1 MGVTHPK
8 SLSLFMIRFLLF
20 LYVRIY
26 VIFKRIAYLCDSS
39 DFFRGLQN
47 RVSRVR
53 AFVPLPKQKTTIRW
67 SFVFVWGS
75 AKASVFSH
83 GKTHRRRHAPREP
96 FVPLLY
102 LGFEAQYR
110 TRYCTSNFFDY
121 RSDSF
126 SLFCARIFPFFSDF
140 LCQFICQKICQPQ
153 HPKKR
158 LRKPYKN
165 ESAGS
170 QMLSADSFLYGC
182 APLSLFL
189 PLNSA
194 VKLTADNIFLHSE
207 IKYQNR
213 QNHE

>member
-1 MGVTHPK
+1 MRFFGLFSRSPKPRVQSSSLCAPAKIKDHHSVVFYFRMG
-8 SLSLFMIRFLLF
+8 IR
-20 LYVRIY
+20 
-26 VIFKRIAYLCDSS
+26 K
-39 DFFRGLQN
+39 GE
-47 RVSRVR
+47 RVFPR
-53 AFVPLPKQKTTIRW
+53 
-67 SFVFVWGS
+67 
-75 AKASVFSH
+75 
-83 GKTHRRRHAPREP
+83 KTHRRRYATPEP

-121 RSDSF
+121 WSDSF

-170 QMLSADSFLYGC
+170 Q
-182 APLSLFL
+182 
-189 PLNSA
+189 NA
-194 VKLTADNIFLHSE
+194 VGRFVLIWLRTAFFVFTP
-207 IKYQNR
+207 
-213 QNHE
+213 

>member
-1 MGVTHPK
+1 MPSEHKLTDDRAQSGCFLFVFICQHLCQTEK
-8 SLSLFMIRFLLF
+8 SKHSCGFL
-20 LYVRIY
+20 
-26 VIFKRIAYLCDSS
+26 

-47 RVSRVR
+47 CVSRVR
-53 AFVPLPKQKTTIRW
+53 AL
-67 SFVFVWGS
+67 
-75 AKASVFSH
+75 
-83 GKTHRRRHAPREP
+83 
-96 FVPLLY
+96 VPLLY

-170 QMLSADSFLYGC
+170 Q
-182 APLSLFL
+182 
-189 PLNSA
+189 NA
-194 VKLTADNIFLHSE
+194 VGRFVLIWLRTAFFVFTP
-207 IKYQNR
+207 
-213 QNHE
+213 

>member
-1 MGVTHPK
+1 MSECKK
-8 SLSLFMIRFLLF
+8 SSIYAVFRTFFAVSKTACPEFEPLCPCQNKRPPNGGLLF
-20 LYVRIY
+20 SYGIRKGERVFRQ
-26 VIFKRIAYLCDSS
+26 KNAWAALCG
-39 DFFRGLQN
+39 RQ
-47 RVSRVR
+47 
-53 AFVPLPKQKTTIRW
+53 
-67 SFVFVWGS
+67 
-75 AKASVFSH
+75 SH
-83 GKTHRRRHAPREP
+83 

-121 RSDSF
+121 WSDSF

-170 QMLSADSFLYGC
+170 Q
-182 APLSLFL
+182 
-189 PLNSA
+189 NA
-194 VKLTADNIFLHSE
+194 VGRFVLIWLRTTFFVFTP
-207 IKYQNR
+207 
-213 QNHE
+213 